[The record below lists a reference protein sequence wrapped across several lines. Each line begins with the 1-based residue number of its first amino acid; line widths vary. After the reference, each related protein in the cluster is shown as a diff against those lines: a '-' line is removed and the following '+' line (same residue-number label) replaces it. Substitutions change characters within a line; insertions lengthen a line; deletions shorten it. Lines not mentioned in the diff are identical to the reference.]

1 MADTSARK
9 RELPMLACVFLF
21 WFSMYTYPSFF
32 STYVSDR
39 LLAPEVMTGVIV
51 GAYGFAQMVLPIP
64 LGIASDLTR
73 KRKPFITLG
82 FCTSLLACLG
92 LVLTELLAAKGALGT
107 LAHIMALIA
116 RGLSGVTA
124 ATWVSFSVLYSA
136 SYEADE
142 IAPAVSRLMVPQYG
156 SQIVAMLLGA
166 QLAQR
171 LGENAAFAL
180 GAAAALFGLFL
191 MRRVPDRPPEGERL
205 TLRSFKEVLHDRG
218 LRVGTLLGTLFR
230 LICWGTVLGFVPNW
244 ARDMAGFTVSE
255 LGFLSVMYLLPNTVM
270 ARLSGAYL
278 APRFGFRAVLTS
290 GFVLVGAACLLYPHA
305 LSLWPMMATQALF
318 GVGMGLILPL
328 TLSVSIQNIPDRRRG
343 AAMGVYQ
350 AVYGA
355 GVFIGPVAA
364 GWIIASQGTQAAGM
378 ALNFR
383 VNAALSLLGAL
394 LSLALVHGRGASGQ
408 ESSKTFT

>member
-1 MADTSARK
+1 MKASFK
-9 RELPMLACVFLF
+9 RELPVLAAIFLF

-32 STYVSDR
+32 SAYVSDR
-39 LLAPEVMTGVIV
+39 LLAPEVMTGLIV

-64 LGIASDLTR
+64 LGIASDWSR
-73 KRKPFITLG
+73 RRKPFVMLG
-82 FCTSLLACLG
+82 FCASLLACVG
-92 LVLTELLAAKGALGT
+92 LIATEALAARGQVGTFTHVVAL
-107 LAHIMALIA
+107 LA

-171 LGENAAFAL
+171 VNETAAFAL
-180 GAAAALFGLFL
+180 AAVAALAGLVL
-191 MRRVPDRPPEGERL
+191 MRRVPERPPEGERL
-205 TLRSFKEVLHDRG
+205 TLKSVAGVLSDRG

-244 ARDMAGFTVSE
+244 ARDVAGLSVSQ
-255 LGFLSVMYLLPNTVM
+255 LGYLSVMYLLPNTVM

-278 APRFGFRAVLTS
+278 APRFGFRKVLAA
-290 GFVLVGAACLLYPHA
+290 GFAIVGLACFLYPRA
-305 LSLWPMMATQALF
+305 TGLWPLLGVQGIF
-318 GVGMGLILPL
+318 GLGMGLILPL
-328 TLSVSIQNIPDRRRG
+328 TLAAAIRDIPDRRRG

-350 AVYGA
+350 AVYGV
-355 GVFIGPVAA
+355 GMFIGPVAA
-364 GWIIASQGTQAAGM
+364 GWIISALPTAIEGM
-378 ALNFR
+378 TVNFY
-383 VNAALSLLGAL
+383 VNGALSLLGVAL
-394 LSLALVHGRGASGQ
+394 TLLLMRRGD
-408 ESSKTFT
+408 

>member
-1 MADTSARK
+1 MKASFK
-9 RELPMLACVFLF
+9 RELPVLAAIFLF

-32 STYVSDR
+32 SAYVSDR
-39 LLAPEVMTGVIV
+39 LLAPEVMTGLIV

-64 LGIASDLTR
+64 LGIASDWIR
-73 KRKPFITLG
+73 KRKPFVAMG
-82 FCTSLLACLG
+82 FVASLLACLG
-92 LVLTELLAAKGALGT
+92 LVLAEALAACGQTGTPTHVVALV
-107 LAHIMALIA
+107 A

-171 LGENAAFAL
+171 VGETAAFAL
-180 GAAAALFGLFL
+180 AAAAALAGLLL
-191 MRRVPDRPPEGERL
+191 MCRVNDRPPEGGRL
-205 TLRSFKEVLHDRG
+205 TPKSLAGVLSDRG

-244 ARDMAGFTVSE
+244 ARDVAGLSVSQ
-255 LGFLSVMYLLPNTVM
+255 LGYLSVMYLLPNTVM
-270 ARLSGAYL
+270 ARLSGACL
-278 APRFGFRAVLTS
+278 APRFGFRKVLTA
-290 GFVLVGAACLLYPHA
+290 GFALVGLACFLYPRA
-305 LSLWPMMATQALF
+305 TGLWPLLGAQAVF

-328 TLSVSIQNIPDRRRG
+328 TLATAIRNIPDHRRG

-350 AVYGA
+350 AVYGI
-355 GVFIGPVAA
+355 GMFIGPVAA
-364 GWIIASQGTQAAGM
+364 GWIIASLPTAVAGM
-378 ALNFR
+378 TANFY
-383 VNAALSLLGAL
+383 VNGALSLLGIAL
-394 LSLALVHGRGASGQ
+394 TLLLLRRGG
-408 ESSKTFT
+408 

>member
-1 MADTSARK
+1 MADRSARR

-32 STYVSDR
+32 SAYVSDR
-39 LLAPEVMTGVIV
+39 LLAPEVMTGLIV

-64 LGIASDLTR
+64 LGIVSDLTR
-73 KRKPFITLG
+73 RRKLFVTLG
-82 FCTSLLACLG
+82 LCASLLACAG
-92 LVLTELLAAKGALGT
+92 LIFTEALAAKGAPGAA
-107 LAHIMALIA
+107 AHVVALIA

-156 SQIVAMLLGA
+156 SQIIAMLLGA

-171 LGENAAFAL
+171 LGETAAFAL
-180 GAAAALFGLFL
+180 GAAAALGGLVL
-191 MRRVPDRPPEGERL
+191 MRRVPERPPEGERL
-205 TLRSFKEVLHDRG
+205 TLRSFRAVLSDRG

-244 ARDMAGFTVSE
+244 ARDMAGFTVAE

-278 APRFGFRAVLTS
+278 APRFGFRAVLAA
-290 GFVLVGAACLLYPHA
+290 GFSLVGVACLLYPRA

-328 TLSVSIQNIPDRRRG
+328 TLSVAIHDIPDERRG

-364 GWIIASQGTQAAGM
+364 GWIIASQATPAAGM

-394 LSLALVHGRGASGQ
+394 LSLALVRGRRASGQ
-408 ESSKTFT
+408 ESSKSFT